1 MQKKWQ
7 YFILIM
13 ASIFAWFTF
22 TKPAQ
27 AAISGAA
34 GFSVEPV
41 DNEIGNQADYFSLN
55 LQPGQSHPLKLKL
68 TNNYNKAIKIVIIP
82 TVAGTDNSG
91 QINYAN
97 VTKKRDSSLKYD
109 WTKMGPTK
117 QTVKLQPK
125 QSQVVNQN
133 LQIPQGKFNGVMLG
147 SFYVYSPTVN
157 KNLKKDNAKKN
168 RKVAITN
175 LYSYSVGILMNV
187 GDISQAQPNLRLYNI
202 RLGLLKVDPAVFL
215 NLQNFQPKYIKDG
228 KMQVHARIYRRHS
241 NELVVQNKKKQMS
254 FAPNS
259 NFDFPVSWG
268 TKRMQA
274 GNYQARV
281 RVRTPERSWYF
292 VKNFTISPKDA
303 NRLNRQNPDY
313 HKNYWPLILIIVI
326 IILLLIGLL
335 FYWFYKRG
343 QNQIQNK
350 Q

>member
-1 MQKKWQ
+1 MQKKLK
-7 YFILIM
+7 YFFLIIASILTWPILI
-13 ASIFAWFTF
+13 
-22 TKPAQ
+22 KPAQ

-34 GFSVEPV
+34 GFSVEPLV
-41 DNEIGNQADYFSLN
+41 NGTGNKADYFSLN
-55 LQPGQSHPLKLKL
+55 LQSGQSYPLKLKL

-91 QINYAN
+91 QINYTN
-97 VTKKRDSSLKYD
+97 VSQKRDSSLKYD

-117 QTVKLQPK
+117 QTIKLQPE

-157 KNLKKDNAKKN
+157 NYLKKNNAKK
-168 RKVAITN
+168 KHKLAVTN
-175 LYSYSVGILMNV
+175 LYSYSVGVLMNV
-187 GDISQAQPNLRLYNI
+187 GDISKAQPDLRLHNI

-215 NLQNFQPKYIKDG
+215 NLQNFQPKYINNG
-228 KMQVHARIYRRHS
+228 KMRVHARIYRRHS
-241 NELVVQNKKKQMS
+241 NNLVVQNKQKQMS

-268 TKRMQA
+268 DKRMQA

-292 VKNFTISPKDA
+292 VKNFTISPADA
-303 NRLNRQNPDY
+303 NRLNRQNPNY